1 MSPQQQTAS
10 PASPRPDSG
19 RAGPLVLIDADNT
32 LWDTDGVFAEA
43 QLGLLD
49 AVEHAANLTGPKID
63 RLQFVRAFDQ
73 ELAQRHHLGL
83 RYPTRLLIDALTL
96 GLQGVD
102 LQEAVRRAWSHGA
115 DSGLDRAL
123 VTRIEG
129 EFFANIAKQPNLFA
143 GVLKGLR
150 DLASFGATS
159 VVFTEGSR
167 KRVIRTIE
175 SHRLGEF
182 IDRVFEAPKTV
193 RMFVRVKKLARK
205 GQSIYVIGD
214 QLTRDIRPANEAGV
228 QTIYIPGGFQPKW
241 ELEAGSLPTFQARS
255 FDAAVSFLL
264 HSEDDPHP
272 ATGPVED
279 RDYLR
284 VQNST

>member
-1 MSPQQQTAS
+1 MSPRQQTAS
-10 PASPRPDSG
+10 LAAPRPDTG

-49 AVEHAANLTGPKID
+49 AVEHAAGLTGPEVD
-63 RLQFVRAFDQ
+63 RLEFVREFDQ

-96 GLQGVD
+96 GLRGVD
-102 LQEAVRRAWSHGA
+102 FQEAVRRAWSNGA
-115 DSGLDRAL
+115 DSGLGRA
-123 VTRIEG
+123 VVANIES
-129 EFFANIAKQPNLFA
+129 EFFANIAEQPKLLV
-143 GVLKGLR
+143 GVVKGLR
-150 DLASFGATS
+150 DLASIGATS

-167 KRVIRTIE
+167 KRVMRTIE
-175 SHRLGEF
+175 SQQLGEF
-182 IDRVFEAPKTV
+182 VDRVFEAPKTV
-193 RMFVRVKKLARK
+193 RMFERVKKLATV

-228 QTIYIPGGFQPKW
+228 KTIYIPGGFQPKW
-241 ELEAGSLPTFQARS
+241 ELQAGSLPTFQARS
-255 FDAAVSFLL
+255 FDAAVSFVLR
-264 HSEDDPHP
+264 SEDEARP
-272 ATGPVED
+272 ANGAGEN

-284 VQNST
+284 VQNRT

>member
-1 MSPQQQTAS
+1 MSPRHQTAS
-10 PASPRPDSG
+10 LAALRPDTD

-43 QLGLLD
+43 QLVLLE
-49 AVEHAANLTGPKID
+49 AVERAANLTGPKAD
-63 RLQFVRAFDQ
+63 RLEFVRKFDQ

-96 GLQGVD
+96 GLRGVD
-102 LQEAVRRAWSHGA
+102 FQEAVRRAWSNGA
-115 DSGLDRAL
+115 DSGLDRTL
-123 VTRIEG
+123 VAKMESD
-129 EFFANIAKQPNLFA
+129 FFVNIAKQPKLLS

-150 DLASFGATS
+150 ALASIGTTP

-175 SHRLGEF
+175 SHQLGKF

-193 RMFVRVKKLARK
+193 RMFERVKKLATV

-214 QLTRDIRPANEAGV
+214 QLTRDIRPANEAGIK
-228 QTIYIPGGFQPKW
+228 TIYIPGGFQPKW
-241 ELEAGSLPTFQARS
+241 EFEADTLPTFQAPS
-255 FDAAVSFLL
+255 FDAAVALLL
-264 HSEDDPHP
+264 HSEDDTQP
-272 ATGPVED
+272 A
-279 RDYLR
+279 
-284 VQNST
+284 N

>member
-1 MSPQQQTAS
+1 M
-10 PASPRPDSG
+10 
-19 RAGPLVLIDADNT
+19 IDADNT

-49 AVEHAANLTGPKID
+49 AVEHAANLTGPKAD
-63 RLQFVRAFDQ
+63 RLEFVRTFDQ

-83 RYPTRLLIDALTL
+83 RYPPRLLIDALTL
-96 GLQGVD
+96 GLRGVD
-102 LQEAVRRAWSHGA
+102 FQEAVRRAWSNGP
-115 DSGLDRAL
+115 DSGLDRA
-123 VTRIEG
+123 VVAKVESD
-129 EFFANIAKQPNLFA
+129 FFVNIAKQPKLLA
-143 GVLKGLR
+143 GVVKGLR
-150 DLASFGATS
+150 DLNSIGATA

-175 SHRLGEF
+175 SHQLGEF

-193 RMFVRVKKLARK
+193 RMFERVKKLARK

-228 QTIYIPGGFQPKW
+228 RTIYIPGGFQPKW

-255 FDAAVSFLL
+255 FDAAIFFLL
-264 HSEDDPHP
+264 HSEDDPRP
-272 ATGPVED
+272 ATRQVED
-279 RDYLR
+279 RDYSLI
-284 VQNST
+284 QNRT

>member
-1 MSPQQQTAS
+1 MSPRQQTAS
-10 PASPRPDSG
+10 LAEPRPDTG

-49 AVEHAANLTGPKID
+49 AVEHAANLAGPKID
-63 RLQFVRAFDQ
+63 RLQFVREFDQ

-96 GLQGVD
+96 GLQGVGS
-102 LQEAVRRAWSHGA
+102 QEAVRRAWSNGA

-123 VTRIEG
+123 VAKMESD
-129 EFFANIAKQPNLFA
+129 FFVNIAIQPKLLA
-143 GVLKGLR
+143 GVVKGLR
-150 DLASFGATS
+150 DLASIGATS

-167 KRVIRTIE
+167 KRVVRTIE
-175 SHRLGEF
+175 SHQLGEF

-193 RMFVRVKKLARK
+193 RMFDRVKKLARK

-228 QTIYIPGGFQPKW
+228 KTIYVPGGFQPKW
-241 ELEAGSLPTFQARS
+241 ELEADSLPTFQARS
-255 FDAAVSFLL
+255 FDGAVSFLL
-264 HSEDDPHP
+264 HAEHAPHAANGPAEDW
-272 ATGPVED
+272 
-279 RDYLR
+279 DYLR
-284 VQNST
+284 VQNRT